1 MKYLDK
7 EITKLKNR
15 SEYTT
20 VDWILGNYCNFKC
33 SYCFG
38 DLNTG
43 TFRVPKLNNQ
53 IKDNIEH
60 LVKQLNLI
68 GKDKLFFNLA
78 GGEPTMYHDF
88 TQLTSYLKTFGKVG
102 VITNASRTID
112 WWSNNYSNL
121 DKVIIS
127 HHMEF
132 ANLEHTISVI
142 DLLLDKVDLSVH
154 IMIHD
159 EKFDESISAYKIL
172 HEKYQGREMHL
183 EVKLLR
189 SVPNRVVFYKDSQK
203 QELNSLDFKVVVSNK
218 NPIQKHSV
226 LVLEDGDKVIFKYH
240 HVKDLTGTF
249 KNYMCQAPQ
258 EFLQIN
264 QYGNIGKMS
273 CGQSYTNNTNIF
285 SDDFVEKFKVPS
297 QGVVCEKASCGCMG
311 LLVSSKLKIIT

>member
-1 MKYLDK
+1 MKYLNK
-7 EITKLKNR
+7 EILKLKNR

-43 TFRVPKLNNQ
+43 TFRVPKLNDQ
-53 IKDNIEH
+53 IKQNIQY
-60 LVKQLNLI
+60 LATQLNAI

-78 GGEPTMYHDF
+78 GGEPTLYHDF
-88 TQLTSYLKTFGKVG
+88 TELTVYLKTLGKVG
-102 VITNASRTID
+102 VITNGSRTVD
-112 WWSNNYSNL
+112 WWNNNYHNL
-121 DKVIIS
+121 DKVLIS

-132 ANLEHTISVI
+132 ASIEHTVNVI
-142 DLLLDKVDLSVH
+142 DVLLDKVDLSVH
-154 IMIHD
+154 VMVHD
-159 EKFDESISAYKIL
+159 EKFDESISTYKIL
-172 HEKYQGREMHL
+172 HDRYQGRDMHL

-203 QELNSLDFKVVVSNK
+203 QEINSLDFNVAVSNK
-218 NPIQKHSV
+218 TPIQKNSV
-226 LVLEDGDKVIFKYH
+226 LMLKNGEKVIFKYH

-249 KNYMCQAPQ
+249 ENFTCQAPQ

-273 CGQSYTNNTNIF
+273 CGQSYTTDTNIF
-285 SDDFVEKFKVPS
+285 ADDFVTKFTLPAN
-297 QGVVCEKASCGCMG
+297 GVICSRSSCGCMG
-311 LLVSSKLKIIT
+311 LLVSSKSKEI

>member
-1 MKYLDK
+1 MKYLNK
-7 EITKLKNR
+7 EIVILKNR

-43 TFRVPKLNNQ
+43 TFRVPKLNDQ
-53 IKDNIEH
+53 IKNNILH
-60 LVKQLNLI
+60 LATQLNSI

-88 TQLTSYLKTFGKVG
+88 SQLTSYLKTFGKVG

-112 WWSNNYSNL
+112 WWSNNYHTL

-132 ANLEHTISVI
+132 ASIEHTMSVI
-142 DLLLDKVDLSVH
+142 DILLDKVDLSVH
-154 IMIHD
+154 VMIHD
-159 EKFDESISAYKIL
+159 EKFDESIEAYKLL

-189 SVPNRVVFYKDSQK
+189 SVPTRVVFYNDFQK
-203 QELNSLDFKVVVSNK
+203 QEINSLDFKVVVSNE
-218 NPIQKHSV
+218 NPIHKHSV
-226 LVLEDGDKVIFKYH
+226 LVLTNGEKVIFKYH

-249 KNYMCQAPQ
+249 ENYVCQAPQ

-273 CGQSYTNNTNIF
+273 CGQSYTTDTNIF
-285 SDDFVEKFKVPS
+285 ADDFVEKFTVPV
-297 QGVVCEKASCGCMG
+297 QGVICKKTSCGCMG
-311 LLVSSKLKIIT
+311 LLVSSKSKEL